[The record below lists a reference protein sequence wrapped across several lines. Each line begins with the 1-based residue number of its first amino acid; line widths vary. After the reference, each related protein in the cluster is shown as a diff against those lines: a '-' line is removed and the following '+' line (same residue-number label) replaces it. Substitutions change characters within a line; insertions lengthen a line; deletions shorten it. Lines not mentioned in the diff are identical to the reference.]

1 MPTNEYVLQYEVS
14 LTAYEAN
21 ESLSKFLELFN
32 LPHNDNAIYKLY
44 DEAVQSYKQYDDS
57 YADEET
63 KKRLQEI
70 DHSARFSDLITVI
83 DDYPIT
89 RRHYFDILLLIEDF
103 ICKLFQNDENEYAFR
118 MPIGY
123 FSCSKNFNCIND
135 PN

>member
-1 MPTNEYVLQYEVS
+1 M
-14 LTAYEAN
+14 
-21 ESLSKFLELFN
+21 
-32 LPHNDNAIYKLY
+32 Y
-44 DEAVQSYKQYDDS
+44 DEAVQNYKKYDDS

-103 ICKLFQNDENEYAFR
+103 IYKLFPHVENEYAFT

-123 FSCSKNFNCIND
+123 FSCSKTFSCIND